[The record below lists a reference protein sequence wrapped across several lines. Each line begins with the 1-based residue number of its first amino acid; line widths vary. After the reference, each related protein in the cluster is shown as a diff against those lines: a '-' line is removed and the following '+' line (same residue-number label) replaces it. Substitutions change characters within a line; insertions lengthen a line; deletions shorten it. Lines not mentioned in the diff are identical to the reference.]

1 MNTTILGLD
10 KKKVEQ
16 LSAEL
21 NELLAN
27 FQIYYQN
34 LRGLHWNIKGKSF
47 FELHLK
53 FEELYTDA
61 QEKIDMVAERILTL
75 EGKPLH
81 TFEDYISNSTIK
93 AVKNVHNADES
104 IKIVLQNSMILLDNA
119 NKVNDIASESGD
131 EGTVALISEII
142 SSLEK
147 QIWMLESS
155 VE

>member
-1 MNTTILGLD
+1 MKKEILNKSEIAKNLNLL
-10 KKKVEQ
+10 
-16 LSAEL
+16 LS
-21 NELLAN
+21 NY
-27 FQIYYQN
+27 QMYYQN
-34 LRGLHWNIKGKSF
+34 LRSLHWNIKGRMF
-47 FELHLK
+47 FMLHEK
-53 FEELYTDA
+53 YEELYNA
-61 QEKIDMVAERILTL
+61 SAEVIDEIAERILMLNET
-75 EGKPLH
+75 PLH